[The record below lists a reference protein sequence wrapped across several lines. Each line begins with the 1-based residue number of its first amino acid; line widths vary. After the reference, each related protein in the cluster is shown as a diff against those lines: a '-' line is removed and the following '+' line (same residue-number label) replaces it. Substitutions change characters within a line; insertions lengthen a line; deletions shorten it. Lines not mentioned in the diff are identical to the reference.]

1 MHVPSLC
8 LRYFETDTLVDV
20 KISLLIFP
28 PEYKKWISEVEQTA
42 APPLKHLTI
51 PETELLH
58 KAKKFAM
65 ECSVQAV
72 STY

>member
-1 MHVPSLC
+1 MS
-8 LRYFETDTLVDV
+8 F
-20 KISLLIFP
+20 SA
-28 PEYKKWISEVEQTA
+28 EYKKWVSEVEQTA
-42 APPLKHLTI
+42 APPLKHLTL

-72 STY
+72 SFTFKNMFALLSLLRAFSCFFG